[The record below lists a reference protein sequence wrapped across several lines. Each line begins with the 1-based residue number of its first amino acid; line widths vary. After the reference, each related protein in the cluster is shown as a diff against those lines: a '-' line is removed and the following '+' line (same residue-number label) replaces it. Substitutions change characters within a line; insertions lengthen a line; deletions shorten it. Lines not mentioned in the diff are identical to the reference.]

1 MPGLGVWV
9 QGARVRTLPAAIAP
23 VLVGTGA
30 AAWAGSA
37 SLLRAAL
44 AALVALALQVGV
56 NYANDYSD
64 GIRGTDAQR
73 VGPTRLTA
81 TGAVSPGT
89 VKRAAFASFGVAGIA
104 GLVLCVLAGAW
115 WLIGVGVLCV
125 IAAWYYTGGSSPYGY
140 AGLGEVAVMVFFGYV
155 ATLGTTYTQALSINA
170 PALLGA
176 TGVGLLSCAILMANN
191 IRDIATDIPAGKKT
205 LAVRLGD
212 GRARTAYALMV
223 AVAIASGALVAI
235 WEPWALVVTAL
246 AIPGLLLARRVIA
259 GAHGPDLIKVLAGTG
274 MLVLGF
280 GVLLG
285 GALILG

>member
-125 IAAWYYTGGSSPYGY
+125 IAAWYYTGGASPYGY